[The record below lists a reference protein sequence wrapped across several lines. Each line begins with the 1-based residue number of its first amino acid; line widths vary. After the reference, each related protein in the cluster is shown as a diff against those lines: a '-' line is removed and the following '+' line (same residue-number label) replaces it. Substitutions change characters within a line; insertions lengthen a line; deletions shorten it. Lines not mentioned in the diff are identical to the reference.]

1 MGLTPVLLYDND
13 EKGQISI
20 RSAADLIYSKGQY
33 PLVYILPV
41 GYDLADFSL
50 EKRYKTKD
58 IIYSGIIT
66 YGYMKAKDVI
76 LNYLNEL
83 YLLKAKYRPEIDKT
97 LQLVPEQE
105 KDNIKT
111 FIKEEIRM

>member
-1 MGLTPVLLYDND
+1 
-13 EKGQISI
+13 
-20 RSAADLIYSKGQY
+20 
-33 PLVYILPV
+33 
-41 GYDLADFSL
+41 
-50 EKRYKTKD
+50 
-58 IIYSGIIT
+58 
-66 YGYMKAKDVI
+66 MKAKDII

-105 KDNIKT
+105 RDNIET